1 MISYVMDV
9 NNLYGWAMSQ
19 KLSVDGF
26 TWVETP
32 SQFNKNFIKSY
43 NEDSD
48 EGYFLK
54 VGVRYP
60 DRYMTFTMIYHV
72 YLKE

>member
-1 MISYVMDV
+1 
-9 NNLYGWAMSQ
+9 MSQ

-48 EGYFLK
+48 ERYFLK
-54 VGVRYP
+54 VGVQYP
-60 DRYMTFTMIYHV
+60 ERYMTFTMIYHF